1 MKNINY
7 FFLKLS
13 VSIFLFL
20 LAAFYPALKF
30 YKIH

>member
-13 VSIFLFL
+13 VRIVLIMFTVL
-20 LAAFYPALKF
+20 YPVLKF